1 MFFIAFGRF
10 DLFGFIFANIINYI
24 FVVVFYFKYHFLWL
38 KNHLSTIWISPHTYY
53 FLLNICTNA

>member
-24 FVVVFYFKYHFLWL
+24 LSLYSILNTIFYGL
-38 KNHLSTIWISPHTYY
+38 KII
-53 FLLNICTNA
+53 